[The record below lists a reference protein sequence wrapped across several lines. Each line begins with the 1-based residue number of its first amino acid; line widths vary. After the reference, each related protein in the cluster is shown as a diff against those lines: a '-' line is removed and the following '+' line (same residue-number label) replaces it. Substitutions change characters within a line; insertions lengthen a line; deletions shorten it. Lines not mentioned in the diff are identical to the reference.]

1 MSFFSRGSNGRG
13 VNRGAN
19 RGKGNWQRGHRRPQ
33 FSIHFDVDPQE
44 LNQLFQVGFFNLV
57 GQGILQPI
65 PERPP
70 YQPHQNVSGIH
81 VPPHVSMQP
90 EPPVNDGWQEI
101 VHQPVAHHH
110 GWPTVS
116 FPLPP
121 PPPPKNPNAQVDHV
135 VSPVQSS
142 HASKRLKTDVPKPEL
157 DKGKGVATPSKS
169 SKDSSESVS
178 SRLHLKD
185 DCSHV
190 ISAVHPQGSHQLKA
204 IAQDKSEMGSK
215 EGSTEKR
222 QNASHRKY
230 GF

>member
-1 MSFFSRGSNGRG
+1 MVG
-13 VNRGAN
+13 
-19 RGKGNWQRGHRRPQ
+19 P
-33 FSIHFDVDPQE
+33 
-44 LNQLFQVGFFNLV
+44 LCLFHYPL
-57 GQGILQPI
+57 LHLPI
-65 PERPP
+65 
-70 YQPHQNVSGIH
+70 
-81 VPPHVSMQP
+81 
-90 EPPVNDGWQEI
+90 
-101 VHQPVAHHH
+101 
-110 GWPTVS
+110 
-116 FPLPP
+116 
-121 PPPPKNPNAQVDHV
+121 NPNAQDDHV

-178 SRLHLKD
+178 SHLHLKD

-222 QNASHRKY
+222 QNASHNKY